1 MSTSPKGAAADPEVW
16 YERLTPLD
24 AKYLDFEGPTAP
36 MHVGSVCIFE
46 GTPLPQKEF
55 ADLIA
60 SRMDRIPRY
69 GQRLA
74 FVPFNLGRPVWVD
87 DPGFD
92 VSWHLRRVT
101 LPPPGNRQQFL
112 DLVGGLFARPLDR
125 ERPLWEMW
133 LVEGLPDG
141 RFAIVTKTHH
151 CLMDGLS
158 GVDVTFALLDEDER
172 SAPAPAPPPRKA
184 RPAPSR
190 AGLLAASLRGRRH
203 SPARPAG
210 EAAAPGPGR
219 RGALREFLGGLGPLL
234 KMGALG
240 PAPSSSLTRPV
251 SAGRRFEMLTLD
263 LGEVKRVRSA
273 LGGTVNDVLL
283 AVMAGALRELL
294 LERDEKPI
302 RDLRAVVPVSFRRPE
317 GRGALGN
324 QISFVF
330 CSLPAAEPD
339 PAERLR
345 IVSRRTARIKEER
358 EVLGSITL
366 HRIAEFVPPPLAS
379 FAARLG
385 PYLPWFNL
393 AVTNIP
399 GPQGTLY
406 ALGRKLLACHPI
418 VPLARFTT
426 VSVAMMSYDGTIDV
440 GLLGDEELATD
451 LPVLARGIPKALAEL
466 TELARRSSPEAT
478 QGRGEATCRT
488 ART

>member
-1 MSTSPKGAAADPEVW
+1 MSTSAEAGAPDPEVW

-36 MHVGSVCIFE
+36 MHVGSVCVFE
-46 GTPLPQKEF
+46 GTPLQQKEL

-60 SRMDRIPRY
+60 SRMDRISRY

-92 VSWHLRRVT
+92 VSWHVRSVT
-101 LPPPGNRQQFL
+101 LPQPGSRQQFL
-112 DLVGGLFARPLDR
+112 DLVGELFARPLDR

-141 RFAIVTKTHH
+141 GFAIVTKTHH

-158 GVDVTFALLDEDER
+158 GVDVTFALLDEDEQ
-172 SAPAPAPPPRKA
+172 SAPVPAPRPRKT

-190 AGLLAASLRGRRH
+190 AGLLSASLLGRQRP
-203 SPARPAG
+203 PARLAS

-219 RGALREFLGGLGPLL
+219 RGALREFLGGVGPLL
-234 KMGALG
+234 RMGAIG
-240 PAPSSSLTRPV
+240 PAPSSSLTRLV
-251 SAGRRFEMLTLD
+251 SAGRRWEMLTLD
-263 LGEVKRVRSA
+263 LGEVKRIRSA

-294 LERDEKPI
+294 LERGEKPI
-302 RDLRAVVPVSFRRPE
+302 RDLRAVIPVSFRRPE

-330 CSLPAAEPD
+330 CSLPVAEPD

-345 IVSRRTARIKEER
+345 IVSRRTTRLKVGR

-366 HRIAEFVPPPLAS
+366 HRIAGFVPPPLAS

-385 PYLPWFNL
+385 PFLPWFNL

-399 GPQGTLY
+399 GPQNTLY

-418 VPLARFTT
+418 VPIARFTT
-426 VSVAMMSYDGTIDV
+426 VSAAMMSYDGTIDV
-440 GLLGDEELATD
+440 GLLGDDEHATD
-451 LPVLARGIPKALAEL
+451 LPVLARAIPKALAEM
-466 TELARRSSPEAT
+466 TELARTAATAVGPES
-478 QGRGEATCRT
+478 R
-488 ART
+488 

>member
-1 MSTSPKGAAADPEVW
+1 MPTSPEAAAPDSEVW

-36 MHVGSVCIFE
+36 MHVGSVCVFD
-46 GTPLPQKEF
+46 GTPLPQKDV

-101 LPPPGNRQQFL
+101 LPPPGSRRQFL

-133 LVEGLPDG
+133 FVEGLPDG
-141 RFAIVTKTHH
+141 RFAVVTKTHH

-158 GVDVTFALLDEDER
+158 GVDVTFALLDEDQR
-172 SAPAPAPPPRKA
+172 SAPVAAPPPRKA

-190 AGLLAASLRGRRH
+190 AGLLSASLRGRH
-203 SPARPAG
+203 QPPARHAS

-234 KMGALG
+234 RMGALG
-240 PAPSSSLTRPV
+240 PAPASSLTRSV
-251 SAGRRFEMLTLD
+251 SAGRRWEMLTLG

-283 AVMAGALRELL
+283 AVMAGAIRELL
-294 LERDEKPI
+294 LERDERPI
-302 RDLRAVVPVSFRRPE
+302 RDLRAVVPVSVRRPE

-324 QISFVF
+324 QVSFVL
-330 CSLPAAEPD
+330 CSLPVAEPD

-345 IVSRRTARIKEER
+345 MVSRRTARLKEGR
-358 EVLGSITL
+358 QFLGSITL

-385 PYLPWFNL
+385 PFLPWFNF

-399 GPQGTLY
+399 GPQKTLY
-406 ALGRKLLACHPI
+406 ALGRKLLACHPV
-418 VPLARFTT
+418 VPMARFTT

-440 GLLGDEELATD
+440 GLLGDDEHATD
-451 LPVLARGIPKALAEL
+451 LPVLARAIPKALAEL
-466 TELARRSSPEAT
+466 TELARTSSPEAT
-478 QGRGEATCRT
+478 
-488 ART
+488 